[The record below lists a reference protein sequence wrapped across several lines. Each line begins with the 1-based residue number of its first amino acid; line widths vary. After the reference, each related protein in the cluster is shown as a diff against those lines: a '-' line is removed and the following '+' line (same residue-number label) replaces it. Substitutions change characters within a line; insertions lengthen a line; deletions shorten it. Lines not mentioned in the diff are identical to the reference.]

1 MKTREQAEQRAF
13 KLWPYFTNTST
24 PDDRMENKYNA
35 IRREAF
41 LQCWDETQDNQL
53 REAAER
59 VIDRRKNLHI
69 ASGAEPFCHHNLKM
83 AVKELD
89 SAYQQLE
96 KALK

>member
-53 REAAER
+53 REAAEKVVVTNHISSIR
-59 VIDRRKNLHI
+59 VPIEVERAI
-69 ASGAEPFCHHNLKM
+69 E
-83 AVKELD
+83 
-89 SAYQQLE
+89 QLE
-96 KALK
+96 KALQ